1 MLTSSKKIILPLITM
16 AVLLILLA
24 LRKQSPNK
32 VVVAVPVAAKDA
44 VLRIRMVGRQS
55 VLSGEPRAF
64 YGSRLLV

>member
-32 VVVAVPVAAKDA
+32 VVVAVPVAVKDA
-44 VLRIRMVGRQS
+44 VLRIRMVGRRS
-55 VLSGEPRAF
+55 VLSG
-64 YGSRLLV
+64 